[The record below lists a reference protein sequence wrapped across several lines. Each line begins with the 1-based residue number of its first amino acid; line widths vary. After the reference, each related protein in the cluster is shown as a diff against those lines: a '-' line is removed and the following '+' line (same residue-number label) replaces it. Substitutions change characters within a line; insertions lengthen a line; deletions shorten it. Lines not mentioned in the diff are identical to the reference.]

1 MNQHFALSTTTNKE
15 NLCPAVAPCNK
26 IYDGIDY
33 SECGRVWNEKQWTL
47 SDFDI
52 GRPLG
57 KGKFGNVYLARD
69 RKYRIPVALKILF
82 KSQLVKG
89 NVEHQLI
96 REIEIHAH
104 LRHPNILRMF
114 NYFHDEK
121 KVYLILEYALHGEL
135 FKVLQRHRRFT
146 ELTAAQY
153 IFQVSDALN
162 YCHSKNVI
170 HRDIK
175 PENILLCD
183 DGKIRIADFGWAVHA
198 KNRRQ
203 TMCGT
208 LDYLPPEM
216 VLKQHH
222 DEKVDYWSVGV
233 LCYEFLVGKPP
244 FETKTQQ
251 DTYTRIMK
259 VQYSFPSFMS
269 PGARDVISKL
279 LVKEPARRMNFEQV
293 MKHAWILEHCNK
305 GGNDVDSSTTSA
317 ASKVCS
323 ISLNVHQKSHISM
336 TKFVLSLS
344 SLSPS
349 LIRSGLDVIPG
360 DFANIDGVRLD
371 MYYTHPPGRPHGAE
385 SRVWSPHDSP
395 VYNGEARKLGY
406 KTRKGFQHI

>member
-1 MNQHFALSTTTNKE
+1 MHE
-15 NLCPAVAPCNK
+15 
-26 IYDGIDY
+26 GINY
-33 SECGRVWNEKQWTL
+33 SEFGKEWNEKQWTL

-89 NVEHQLI
+89 NVEHQLV

-114 NYFHDEK
+114 NYFHDDK

-135 FKVLQRHRRFT
+135 FKVLQKTRRFSEPT
-146 ELTAAQY
+146 SAQY

-162 YCHSKNVI
+162 YCHSKKVI

-175 PENILLCD
+175 PENILLCA

-216 VLKQHH
+216 VLKRQH

-233 LCYEFLVGKPP
+233 LCYEFLVGRPP
-244 FETKTQQ
+244 FETKTQEE
-251 DTYTRIMK
+251 TYTRIMK

-269 PGARDVISKL
+269 PDARDLISKL
-279 LVKEPARRMNFEQV
+279 LVKEPSRRLSFEQV
-293 MKHAWILEHCNK
+293 MKHHWIIAHCNK
-305 GGNDVDSSTTSA
+305 NNDADSST
-317 ASKVCS
+317 ASSEC
-323 ISLNVHQKSHISM
+323 
-336 TKFVLSLS
+336 
-344 SLSPS
+344 
-349 LIRSGLDVIPG
+349 
-360 DFANIDGVRLD
+360 
-371 MYYTHPPGRPHGAE
+371 
-385 SRVWSPHDSP
+385 W
-395 VYNGEARKLGY
+395 
-406 KTRKGFQHI
+406 